1 MMSRPLMSRPLMSRP
16 LKSRPMRRQG
26 GVALLEA
33 LLAAVLLAIGLLG
46 TIGLQARAYSALS
59 DASMRAEATIAA
71 ERRIGVMTADSDSL
85 LAYRLSAGGT
95 PGTRLAP
102 WYAATRKSIPGATVT
117 VTVVPGTGAA
127 PAAVTIAIGWRRKAG
142 EMANTHSVRAY
153 I

>member
-1 MMSRPLMSRPLMSRP
+1 MKTIPL
-16 LKSRPMRRQG
+16 RRQG

-59 DASMRAEATIAA
+59 DAGMRAEATIAA
-71 ERRIGVMTADSDSL
+71 ERLIGVISTDAGNLDDYA
-85 LAYRLSAGGT
+85 LAAGGA

-102 WYAATRKSIPGATVT
+102 WYGATRKNIPGAQVT
-117 VTVVPGTGAA
+117 VTVGAA
-127 PAAVTIAIGWRRKAG
+127 SGGMPANVTIAISWQRKSDAPK
-142 EMANTHSVRAY
+142 NTHTVRAY